1 MLFFEITK
9 KYNYLCAQI
18 IDHMHKRI
26 SLLFYILSICFS
38 LQAQSFTSPKREV
51 RAVWLTTIGGL
62 DWPHSYAQS
71 TGSIERQKKEL
82 LSLLDLYQQ
91 AGINTVLLQTR
102 IRGTVIY
109 PSKYEPWDGCL
120 SGFPGR
126 SPGYDALR
134 FAIDECHRRGMEL
147 HAWVVTIPIGKWD
160 KLGVRNINKLLPGV
174 AKRIGP
180 EGYMNPENPRTAS
193 YLADICE
200 EIVRNYNVDGI
211 HLDYIRYPET
221 WTLKVSRDQGRNNIT
236 SIVRAITNRVKTLK
250 PWVKMSCSPI
260 GKFDDL
266 SRYWSHGWNA
276 YTKVCQDAQGWLR
289 SGLMD
294 QLYPMMYFR
303 DNQFFPF
310 AIDWAEQSDGKTI
323 APGLGIYFLDPKEGN
338 WKLDDV
344 TREIQV
350 LRQYGM
356 GQAYFRGK
364 FLTDNKQG
372 IYDFVREFNRY
383 PALVPAMT
391 WADSN
396 LPPSPENLRIEK
408 NSLSWTGRSP
418 YYNVYSSRTW
428 PVNTDDATN
437 LIATRRTETSISIP
451 ADGRYYAVTAMNEYG
466 QESVALQS
474 HQQDNA
480 PQTSLSLLPCDGK
493 RLTLPV
499 KPASLDAGFVVI
511 ETLQGTMIDTRS
523 YQGKHIDVSRIPEG
537 FYVLKS
543 LVRKG
548 VTHRL
553 GFFMIKRD
561 NDQTPSPIIP

>member
-1 MLFFEITK
+1 MSKRLSIT
-9 KYNYLCAQI
+9 
-18 IDHMHKRI
+18 
-26 SLLFYILSICFS
+26 FYILFLWSS
-38 LQAQSFTSPKREV
+38 LHAQSFSSPKREV

-71 TGSIERQKKEL
+71 SGSIERQQQEL
-82 LSLLDLYQQ
+82 SHLLDLYQQ

-109 PSKYEPWDGCL
+109 PSQYEPWDGCL
-120 SGFPGR
+120 SGVPGR

-160 KLGVRNINKLLPGV
+160 KLGVQNIRRKLPGV
-174 AKRIGP
+174 ARRIGP

-200 EIVRNYNVDGI
+200 EITRNYDVDGI

-221 WTLKVSRDQGRNNIT
+221 WNIKVSRDQGRNYIT
-236 SIVRAITNRVKTLK
+236 GIVRAISQRVKSLK

-323 APGLGIYFLDPKEGN
+323 APGLGIYFLNPKEGN
-338 WKLDDV
+338 WRLADV
-344 TREIQV
+344 TREMEV

-356 GQAYFRGK
+356 GQTFFRGK
-364 FLTDNKQG
+364 FLTDNDQG
-372 IYDFVREFNRY
+372 IYDFVKRFNRH

-391 WADSN
+391 WASHT
-396 LPPSPENLRIEK
+396 LPEEPASLQMSK
-408 NSLSWTGRSP
+408 KGLSWQGHTP

-428 PVNTDDATN
+428 PVDVSRAEN
-437 LIATRRTETSISIP
+437 LIAVRRTANSIALP
-451 ADGRYYAVTAMNEYG
+451 TDGRYFAVTGMDRFGNE
-466 QESVALQS
+466 SKALQS
-474 HQQDNA
+474 HQMETA
-480 PQTSLSLLPCDGK
+480 PRIDIPLLACDGR
-493 RLTLPV
+493 RLTLPP
-499 KPASLDAGFVVI
+499 KDHTLDAQLLTI
-511 ETLQGTMIDTRS
+511 ETLQGSIVDTRT
-523 YQGKHIDVSRIPEG
+523 YQGKTIDVSRLPNG
-537 FYVLKS
+537 YYVLRS
-543 LVRKG
+543 LGRKG

-553 GFFMIKRD
+553 GFFQVKRGL
-561 NDQTPSPIIP
+561 PHI